1 MRMASSGAE
10 QRATAGLAIHV
21 ASTAGTD
28 GNVIGGWKQGPR
40 GQETTRQKA
49 VMT

>member
-10 QRATAGLAIHV
+10 QRAAGLAIHV